1 MEFLVFTLSHGEYFT
16 NNCPA
21 RLVAA
26 VGWQRMVATVRP
38 VRREQR
44 GAVLTSMMAGYW
56 T

>member
-26 VGWQRMVATVRP
+26 VGWQRMMTTVRP
-38 VRREQR
+38 VRGEQR
-44 GAVLTSMMAGYW
+44 GAVLTSVMPGDW